1 MTLSQKQSNV
11 ILSVKPTVI
20 YNPDVYRKWTSFFF
34 SFFSFEETAV
44 PSLSLCLDGMF
55 GSFRQTL
62 FMTYL
67 RTGVDSE

>member
-1 MTLSQKQSNV
+1 MTLSQKQPNV
-11 ILSVKPTVI
+11 ILSTKPTVI
-20 YNPDVYRKWTSFFF
+20 HNPDVYRKWTSFFF
-34 SFFSFEETAV
+34 FSFEETV
-44 PSLSLCLDGMF
+44 VFSLSLCLDGMF

>member
-1 MTLSQKQSNV
+1 MLYCLWSLQLFTTQMFTENE
-11 ILSVKPTVI
+11 PA
-20 YNPDVYRKWTSFFF
+20 FF
-34 SFFSFEETAV
+34 FFSFEETV
-44 PSLSLCLDGMF
+44 VFSLSLCLSGMF

>member
-1 MTLSQKQSNV
+1 MFTENE
-11 ILSVKPTVI
+11 PA
-20 YNPDVYRKWTSFFF
+20 FF
-34 SFFSFEETAV
+34 FFSFEETV
-44 PSLSLCLDGMF
+44 VFSLSLCLNGMF